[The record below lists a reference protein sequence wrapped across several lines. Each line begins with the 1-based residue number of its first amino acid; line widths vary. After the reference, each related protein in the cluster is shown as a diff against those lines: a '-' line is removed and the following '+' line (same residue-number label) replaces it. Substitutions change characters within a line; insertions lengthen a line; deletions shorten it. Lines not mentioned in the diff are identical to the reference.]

1 MNKKNASPFFT
12 IIMPNYKTE
21 AFLEE
26 ALDSVLNQT
35 FTDYECIL
43 VNDGSPGVDI
53 ELFTNNPDSN
63 FNNTIT
69 PSKKIK
75 RVNQC
80 KYILIN

>member
-53 ELFTNNPDSN
+53 
-63 FNNTIT
+63 
-69 PSKKIK
+69 
-75 RVNQC
+75 
-80 KYILIN
+80 